1 MRHLIKSN
9 SNSCKQDLIS
19 NHASRLDWESLIET
33 IATKAQQSLALSTIL
48 QTTADAVQQ
57 ILRCDRI
64 FFYQLGLAISKSL
77 IRLMGGKI
85 WVESLGNIGGN
96 PPENWTSELAQTQGT
111 AFYFTANLKVASE
124 TKTIPKKTL
133 SNPQLDVKIDQSQY
147 RILLAEDNLVNQK
160 VAAMML
166 KKLGYIAD
174 IANNGL
180 EVLRMVEMRVYDLIL
195 MDMQMPEM
203 DGVTATKIIR
213 QSNQPQ
219 PRIIAVTA
227 NASAEDRQLC
237 FDAGMNDFV
246 TKPILIQEINRIIAE
261 YSETKYKKK

>member
-1 MRHLIKSN
+1 
-9 SNSCKQDLIS
+9 
-19 NHASRLDWESLIET
+19 
-33 IATKAQQSLALSTIL
+33 
-48 QTTADAVQQ
+48 
-57 ILRCDRI
+57 
-64 FFYQLGLAISKSL
+64 
-77 IRLMGGKI
+77 
-85 WVESLGNIGGN
+85 
-96 PPENWTSELAQTQGT
+96 
-111 AFYFTANLKVASE
+111 
-124 TKTIPKKTL
+124 
-133 SNPQLDVKIDQSQY
+133 VKIDQSQY
-147 RILLAEDNLVNQK
+147 QILLAEDNLVNQK

-180 EVLRMVEMRVYDLIL
+180 EVLRMVEMQVYDLIL

-246 TKPILIQEINRIIAE
+246 TKPLLIQEINRIIAE
-261 YSETKYKKK
+261 YSETKSKKSKVGNAHLTFL

>member
-1 MRHLIKSN
+1 M
-9 SNSCKQDLIS
+9 
-19 NHASRLDWESLIET
+19 
-33 IATKAQQSLALSTIL
+33 
-48 QTTADAVQQ
+48 
-57 ILRCDRI
+57 
-64 FFYQLGLAISKSL
+64 
-77 IRLMGGKI
+77 
-85 WVESLGNIGGN
+85 
-96 PPENWTSELAQTQGT
+96 
-111 AFYFTANLKVASE
+111 
-124 TKTIPKKTL
+124 
-133 SNPQLDVKIDQSQY
+133 KIDQSQY
-147 RILLAEDNLVNQK
+147 QILLAEDNLVNQK

-180 EVLRMVEMRVYDLIL
+180 EVLRMVEMQVYDLIL

-246 TKPILIQEINRIIAE
+246 TKPLLIQEINRIIAE
-261 YSETKYKKK
+261 YSETKSKKK

>member
-1 MRHLIKSN
+1 M
-9 SNSCKQDLIS
+9 
-19 NHASRLDWESLIET
+19 
-33 IATKAQQSLALSTIL
+33 
-48 QTTADAVQQ
+48 
-57 ILRCDRI
+57 
-64 FFYQLGLAISKSL
+64 
-77 IRLMGGKI
+77 
-85 WVESLGNIGGN
+85 
-96 PPENWTSELAQTQGT
+96 
-111 AFYFTANLKVASE
+111 
-124 TKTIPKKTL
+124 
-133 SNPQLDVKIDQSQY
+133 KIDQYQY
-147 RILLAEDNLVNQK
+147 QILLAEDNLVNQK

-227 NASAEDRQLC
+227 NVSAEDRQLC

-246 TKPILIQEINRIIAE
+246 TKPLLIQEINRIIAE

>member
-1 MRHLIKSN
+1 M
-9 SNSCKQDLIS
+9 
-19 NHASRLDWESLIET
+19 
-33 IATKAQQSLALSTIL
+33 
-48 QTTADAVQQ
+48 
-57 ILRCDRI
+57 
-64 FFYQLGLAISKSL
+64 
-77 IRLMGGKI
+77 
-85 WVESLGNIGGN
+85 
-96 PPENWTSELAQTQGT
+96 PSE
-111 AFYFTANLKVASE
+111 
-124 TKTIPKKTL
+124 
-133 SNPQLDVKIDQSQY
+133 KIDQSQY

-180 EVLRMVEMRVYDLIL
+180 EVLQMVEKRFYDLIL

-227 NASAEDRQLC
+227 NALEEDRQLC

-246 TKPILIQEINRIIAE
+246 TKPLLIQEINRIIAE
-261 YSETKYKKK
+261 YSETKSKKK

>member
-9 SNSCKQDLIS
+9 SNSNKQDLIS
-19 NHASRLDWESLIET
+19 NHASRLGWESLIET
-33 IATKAQQSLALSTIL
+33 IATKAQQSLTLSTIL
-48 QTTADAVQQ
+48 QTTVDAVQQ
-57 ILRCDRI
+57 ILHCDRI
-64 FFYQLGLAISKSL
+64 FFFQLGLAISKSL

-85 WVESLGNIGGN
+85 WVESLGNIGAN
-96 PPENWTSELAQTQGT
+96 PPENWTSELAKTQGS

-124 TKTIPKKTL
+124 TKTIPQKTL
-133 SNPQLDVKIDQSQY
+133 SNPQLDVKINQSQY
-147 RILLAEDNLVNQK
+147 QILLAEDNLVNQK

-246 TKPILIQEINRIIAE
+246 TKPLLIQEINRIIAE
-261 YSETKYKKK
+261 YSETKAKKK

>member
-1 MRHLIKSN
+1 MLIHKN
-9 SNSCKQDLIS
+9 
-19 NHASRLDWESLIET
+19 
-33 IATKAQQSLALSTIL
+33 
-48 QTTADAVQQ
+48 VV
-57 ILRCDRI
+57 
-64 FFYQLGLAISKSL
+64 
-77 IRLMGGKI
+77 M
-85 WVESLGNIGGN
+85 
-96 PPENWTSELAQTQGT
+96 PSE
-111 AFYFTANLKVASE
+111 
-124 TKTIPKKTL
+124 
-133 SNPQLDVKIDQSQY
+133 KIDQSQY

-180 EVLRMVEMRVYDLIL
+180 EVLQMVEKRFYDLIL

-227 NASAEDRQLC
+227 NALEEDRQLC

-246 TKPILIQEINRIIAE
+246 TKPLLIQEINRIIAE
-261 YSETKYKKK
+261 YSETKSKKK

>member
-1 MRHLIKSN
+1 MVENRQLELIFSIKDTGIGIN
-9 SNSCKQDLIS
+9 
-19 NHASRLDWESLIET
+19 
-33 IATKAQQSLALSTIL
+33 
-48 QTTADAVQQ
+48 
-57 ILRCDRI
+57 CDRI
-64 FFYQLGLAISKSL
+64 DRLFQPFIQADSSISRKYGGTGLGLAICKSL
-77 IRLMGGKI
+77 VRLMGGKI
-85 WVESLGNIGGN
+85 WVESFGNIGGTS
-96 PPENWTSELAQTQGT
+96 PEGWTSETAQTQGSF
-111 AFYFTANLKVASE
+111 FYFTTNLKVAPE
-124 TKTIPKKTL
+124 TKTIPSQTL
-133 SNPQLDVKIDQSQY
+133 SNPQLNVKIDQSQY
-147 RILLAEDNLVNQK
+147 QILLAEDNLVNQK

-180 EVLRMVEMRVYDLIL
+180 EVLQMVKKRVYDLIL

-227 NASAEDRQLC
+227 NALEEDRQIC

-246 TKPILIQEINRIIAE
+246 TKPLLIQELNRIISE
-261 YSETKYKKK
+261 YSQTNSKNQ

>member
-1 MRHLIKSN
+1 MS
-9 SNSCKQDLIS
+9 
-19 NHASRLDWESLIET
+19 
-33 IATKAQQSLALSTIL
+33 
-48 QTTADAVQQ
+48 
-57 ILRCDRI
+57 
-64 FFYQLGLAISKSL
+64 
-77 IRLMGGKI
+77 
-85 WVESLGNIGGN
+85 
-96 PPENWTSELAQTQGT
+96 SE
-111 AFYFTANLKVASE
+111 
-124 TKTIPKKTL
+124 
-133 SNPQLDVKIDQSQY
+133 KIDQSQY

-180 EVLRMVEMRVYDLIL
+180 EVLQMVEKRFYDLIL

-227 NASAEDRQLC
+227 NALEEDRQLC

-246 TKPILIQEINRIIAE
+246 TKPLLIQEINRIIAE
-261 YSETKYKKK
+261 YSETKSKKK